1 MTAPNDALT
10 VRLMQGESEPNVEE
24 KGLVRGFLLWW
35 TVWLII
41 FVMKKK
47 ESVRGKSSERRNYRA
62 DNFLHDPQS
71 GHEPNT
77 KLMS

>member
-1 MTAPNDALT
+1 MRKIMTAPNDALT

-47 ESVRGKSSERRNYRA
+47 ESVQVK
-62 DNFLHDPQS
+62 
-71 GHEPNT
+71 
-77 KLMS
+77 